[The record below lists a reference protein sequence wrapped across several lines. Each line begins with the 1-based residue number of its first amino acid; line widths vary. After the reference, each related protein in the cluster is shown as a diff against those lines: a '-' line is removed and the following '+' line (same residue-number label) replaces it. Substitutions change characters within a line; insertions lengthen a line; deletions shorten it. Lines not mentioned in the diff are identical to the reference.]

1 MMTRRTPLVIAAVL
15 SLCSAAM
22 AQDPKPVPNGG
33 SEPQNSASGPK
44 FPKFIMDALHSPH
57 VLRGKIY
64 VARDGTIERAKVFV
78 RREGLPEWT
87 HQIADDKLGKGQE
100 VAYEV
105 EVYGDGTEVYEIARL
120 IEGRPKKISLRRDQK
135 VRYVEQLFDK
145 GSLPAA
151 VAATLGKI
159 EGFQVGEVRRRE
171 GDKLTEYHIV
181 GLIAGVPHRAMIR
194 ADGTLQSVTRHL
206 PAEME
211 VAITTTEP
219 AAK

>member
-1 MMTRRTPLVIAAVL
+1 V
-15 SLCSAAM
+15 S
-22 AQDPKPVPNGG
+22 
-33 SEPQNSASGPK
+33 
-44 FPKFIMDALHSPH
+44 
-57 VLRGKIY
+57 
-64 VARDGTIERAKVFV
+64 V
-78 RREGLPEWT
+78 RREGIPEWT

-120 IEGRPKKISLRRDQK
+120 IEGKPKKISIRRDQQ

-145 GSLPAA
+145 ASLPAA
-151 VAATLGKI
+151 VATTLGKI

-194 ADGTLQSVTRHL
+194 ADGTLQSVSRHL

-211 VAITTTEP
+211 VAVPTMEP